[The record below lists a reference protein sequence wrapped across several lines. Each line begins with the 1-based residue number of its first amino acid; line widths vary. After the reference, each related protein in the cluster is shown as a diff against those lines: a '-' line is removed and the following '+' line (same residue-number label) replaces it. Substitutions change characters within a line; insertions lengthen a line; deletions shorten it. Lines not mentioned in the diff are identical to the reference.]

1 MPGIVDDAQAAYN
14 AWKETQQGSYVERI
28 LADAIV
34 RDIVPAL
41 IHAATRRPLPIGY
54 GTDLDLATDTEVK
67 QQEEDD

>member
-14 AWKETQQGSYVERI
+14 AWKETQQGSYVERV

-54 GTDLDLATDTEVK
+54 GTELDLTAAEEIADTDE
-67 QQEEDD
+67 